1 MAKKIVEIISYYDYD
16 IDGSRLFNDVI
27 RESSNLLDGFKWI
40 AEALEYED
48 ANAGLYVFIPLRYSG
63 NVRVFNIIEE

>member
-27 RESSNLLDGFKWI
+27 RESSNLLDGFK
-40 AEALEYED
+40 LL
-48 ANAGLYVFIPLRYSG
+48 NMKMPMQVFIS
-63 NVRVFNIIEE
+63 